1 MQRRNF
7 IAFLAGTILAPMIPP
22 SAQAQQQLP
31 LIGYL
36 SGRSAAA
43 ETSMLSAFRK
53 GLAETGYVEN
63 RNVAIEYRFADG
75 QADRLS
81 DLAADV
87 LRLRPAVL
95 VAVSTNTTALEVRAL
110 DPSVPIVFNTGV
122 DPVQRG
128 FVPSFNR

>member
-43 ETSMLSAFRK
+43 EVSMVSAFRK

-63 RNVAIEYRFADG
+63 RNVAIEFRFADG
-75 QADRLS
+75 QLDRLAS
-81 DLAADV
+81 LAADV
-87 LRLRPAVL
+87 LRLRPAVV
-95 VAVSTNTTALEVRAL
+95 VAVGGSTTAQPVRAA
-110 DPSVPIVFNTGV
+110 DPGVPIVFNAGA
-122 DPVQRG
+122 DPVQLG
-128 FVPSFNR
+128 L